1 MRSVMNGS
9 ARMALLLRQRRDRRD
24 LRLQR
29 VVYPGCAGMTFKFAN
44 RLSSQPERMPTPDEL
59 PQVYRNY

>member
-1 MRSVMNGS
+1 
-9 ARMALLLRQRRDRRD
+9 MALLLRQRRDRRD